1 MTQLPAAS
9 NVITSVAIEQTLE
22 LAESI
27 VILGVIP
34 VETAVLECF
43 DVTTGV

>member
-9 NVITSVAIEQTLE
+9 NVITPVAIEQTLE

-27 VILGVIP
+27 VILGVIA
-34 VETAVLECF
+34 VETAVLVCF
-43 DVTTGV
+43 DITTGV